1 MAGRVMNHERNKVY
15 ETVAHPAMAAA
26 DKLAMLKRLAEAD
39 QQAQAITNTNVMGP
53 LGGVAE
59 THLRPDIAPRVPAG
73 AARPYAPGEYTDNP
87 DRSWSSERS
96 MTVQK
101 PDGSWSVLPSLW
113 LQGGKPYEAKSED
126 EAIRLAQASK
136 LPFRTFPS
144 LKDADKFA
152 IDREAAWQPIQ
163 NPADADK
170 IPPLWAPG
178 SPAPNPAAAPAPALT
193 PANIATAASQTVGA
207 INAPAMQSP
216 QSVASFPGVAPPP
229 TAAFGAQPP
238 NPFQQANPFAPPGLG
253 DEISRRQTLAL
264 AALGQ
269 PTAYPVLR

>member
-1 MAGRVMNHERNKVY
+1 MAGRVMNHTRDEVY
-15 ETVAHPAMAAA
+15 RTVAHPTMAAA
-26 DKLAMLKRLAEAD
+26 DKAAMLKRLADAD
-39 QQAQAITNTNVMGP
+39 AQAQTLTNTNVMPP

-59 THLRPDIAPRVPAG
+59 THLRPDIAPKVPAG

-113 LQGGKPYEAKSED
+113 LQGGKPHEAASED

-136 LPFRTFPS
+136 LPFRKFAS
-144 LKDADKFA
+144 LKEADKFA
-152 IDREAAWQPIQ
+152 TDREAAWQPIQ

-178 SPAPNPAAAPAPALT
+178 SPAPNPAAAPPALT
-193 PANIATAASQTVGA
+193 PANIATAASQTIGA
-207 INAPAMQSP
+207 LGAAPGMQSP
-216 QSVASFPGVAPPP
+216 QSVASFGAVAPPP
-229 TAAFGAQPP
+229 TAAFGALPANPFEQP
-238 NPFQQANPFAPPGLG
+238 NPFAAAGPGN
-253 DEISRRQTLAL
+253 EIDRQRRLAL

-269 PTAYPVLR
+269 PPTYPTLP

>member
-1 MAGRVMNHERNKVY
+1 MNHVRDQVY
-15 ETVAHPAMAAA
+15 ATVAHPTMAAA
-26 DKLAMLKRLAEAD
+26 DKAAMLKRLAAAD
-39 QQAQAITNTNVMGP
+39 QQAQSIQDTNVMGP

-59 THLRPDIAPRVPAG
+59 THLRPDIAPKVPAG

-136 LPFRTFPS
+136 LPFRKFPS
-144 LKDADKFA
+144 LQAADKFA

-178 SPAPNPAAAPAPALT
+178 SPAPNPAAAPVPTA
-193 PANIATAASQTVGA
+193 ANIATAANQTAGA
-207 INAPAMQSP
+207 IGAVPGMQSP

-229 TAAFGAQPP
+229 TAAFGAAPP
-238 NPFQQANPFAPPGLG
+238 NPFEQPNPFAPSPGLG
-253 DEISRRQTLAL
+253 DEIDRRRKLAL

-269 PTAYPVLR
+269 PAAYPVLP